1 MVSYPLVNCHIT
13 LENHHLLWV
22 NHWKKC
28 AIFDGAMLQITRGY
42 IVGCLTMVSLL
53 VLDSN
58 FAGKIVEKV
67 AVLMFPSFRRAVFTA
82 LWQFDFSCH
91 TKSWWPEQRLERTMV
106 NKFYSWLSIYPF
118 PSIFLH
124 DGIDIPNTQVLDSS
138 AKNWRPQV
146 GNWTHWVGL
155 GLHILH
161 IWFRSN
167 DIGHRPKLSY
177 FWGKTLHHWCSMH
190 WTCPRSGT
198 VPPLPSG
205 RFSDASWARLRDPL
219 AMKRG

>member
-1 MVSYPLVNCHIT
+1 MARRVGEVLGWFLRAIHMVIYPLVNCPIT
-13 LENHHLLWV
+13 LENHHLLRV
-22 NHWKKC
+22 NHW
-28 AIFDGAMLQITRGY
+28 INVPFSIAMLQITRGY
-42 IVGCLTMVSLL
+42 VVGCLTMVSLL
-53 VLDSN
+53 VLGSN
-58 FAGKIVEKV
+58 FAGKSVEKV

-146 GNWTHWVGL
+146 GFWTHWVGL

-161 IWFRSN
+161 IWFPMDQMTPQTTRLTRNHYS
-167 DIGHRPKLSY
+167 RP
-177 FWGKTLHHWCSMH
+177 
-190 WTCPRSGT
+190 
-198 VPPLPSG
+198 
-205 RFSDASWARLRDPL
+205 
-219 AMKRG
+219 